1 MRLIFDSF
9 CFVSFGLACAGS
21 TLHAYQPES
30 AAPAPQPAAVT
41 PLPTSVPPDCCG
53 VDTSGCAL
61 DCCGSSRQGWTAG
74 FEAVFVK
81 PRFDDNVAFTVMES
95 DGASF
100 ENFTD
105 HEFDYD
111 LAVSPRVWLGYEAA
125 TGLGLR
131 MQYWQ
136 FDQDAND
143 AVASPPANGFGRITH
158 PTFGLVDITTT
169 IPTNSFSAAS
179 TLNVY
184 AIDLEG
190 TKRADFDSWWLV
202 ASGGLRYASTEQSYL
217 AQLRNAAGNLRGE
230 VDFQQQLEGVGPT
243 VSLYA
248 ARNLF
253 GNVAVFGMARGS
265 LLYGDGETSLRA
277 GEDLDLQQP
286 FLTRRDTS
294 REDLLPVGEMQLGVE
309 WSPSWSGWQPF
320 VRSAL
325 EGQVWDGVG
334 NAVSEDG
341 SLGFF
346 GFTLGVGLTR

>member
-1 MRLIFDSF
+1 MPSPTHESSG
-9 CFVSFGLACAGS
+9 CCADGIGC
-21 TLHAYQPES
+21 
-30 AAPAPQPAAVT
+30 AV
-41 PLPTSVPPDCCG
+41 DCCG
-53 VDTSGCAL
+53 T
-61 DCCGSSRQGWTAG
+61 SRQGWTVG
-74 FEAVFVK
+74 FEAVLVK

-95 DGASF
+95 DGVSF
-100 ENFTD
+100 ETFND
-105 HEFDYD
+105 QEFDYD

-158 PTFGLVDITTT
+158 PTFGAVDITST
-169 IPTNSFSAAS
+169 IPTDSFSVAS

-184 AIDLEG
+184 ALDLEG
-190 TKRADFDSWWLV
+190 TKRVDFDSWWMMV
-202 ASGGLRYASTEQSYL
+202 SGGLRYASTEQSYL
-217 AQLRNAAGNLRGE
+217 AQLRNGAGTLRGE
-230 VDFQQQLEGVGPT
+230 IDLQQQLEGVGPT

-248 ARNLF
+248 ARYVV
-253 GNVAVFGMARGS
+253 GDIAVFGMARGS

-277 GEDLDLQQP
+277 GEDLDLAQP

-294 REDLLPVGEMQLGVE
+294 REDLLPVGELQLGAE
-309 WSPSWSGWQPF
+309 WSPNWSGWQPF

-334 NAVSEDG
+334 NATSEDG